1 MYKTALS
8 FLMFFFIFCSLLHAA
23 TYPVAIAEKG
33 LWQEEYT
40 AFARVTA
47 QAETTLTMPFAIKIT
62 RIMIHPGQKVS
73 TGKVLFRFQ
82 SPAFLKDISAYAK
95 SRRLFLLEEKQQ
107 KILRRGI
114 SEHTITRRDVLRGNK
129 EIVKIEA
136 ELERAWD
143 KVHTDL
149 MLLNNDMQRKD
160 FDLLLNNKTPL
171 VVADTLSVLR
181 APFAGTILDNPSTA
195 GLWIQA
201 NTPAL
206 RLEDL
211 HRIYVTVAVSEK
223 MLDKWLSG
231 ETLVKAKATVIRLD
245 PVPGTAQVDISSG
258 LRQLLFTADNPENFF
273 GNGQWIRVIHR
284 GPEKSVIWVPASAV
298 VSRNNQ
304 NWCIVMNDKKYT
316 PERIESGPTVAGK
329 VPVFSGLT
337 AGQQVVKENAYE
349 LLYRDLKELIKFV
362 D

>member
-8 FLMFFFIFCSLLHAA
+8 FLTFFFIFRSLLYAA

-33 LWQEEYT
+33 LWQEENT
-40 AFARVTA
+40 AFAKVTA
-47 QAETTLTMPFAIKIT
+47 RAETTLALPFAIKIT
-62 RIMIHPGQKVS
+62 QAMIQPGQKVS
-73 TGKVLFRFQ
+73 AGKILLYFQ
-82 SPAFLKDISAYAK
+82 SPAFLKDISTYAK
-95 SRRLFLLEEKQQ
+95 SRTLFLLEEKQQ

-114 SEHTITRRDVLRGNK
+114 KEHTITRRDVLRGDK
-129 EIVKIEA
+129 EIVNIKA

-149 MLLNNDMQRKD
+149 MLLNNDMKRKD
-160 FDLLLNNKTPL
+160 FDSLLNNKTPL

-181 APFAGTILDNPSTA
+181 APFSGTILNIPSAA

-206 RLEDL
+206 TLKDL

-223 MLDKWLSG
+223 MLDNWMSG
-231 ETLVKAKATVIRLD
+231 ETLIKAKGTLIRLA
-245 PVPGTAQVDISSG
+245 PVAGTARVDISSG
-258 LRQLLFTADNPENFF
+258 LRRLLFTADNPDNFF
-273 GNGQWIRVIHR
+273 GDGQWIRVIHR
-284 GPEKSVIWVPASAV
+284 GLEKQVIWIPASAV

-304 NWCIVMNDKKYT
+304 NWCIVMDDKKHT
-316 PERIESGPTVAGK
+316 PRRIESGPTVHGR

-337 AGQQVVKENAYE
+337 AGQQVVRENAYE